1 MKLCNGDRYLEND
14 TNKIEEL
21 KAKIYTYREN
31 IYGNEYNSEYIEE
44 LMKMVREDGIRDKI
58 ISL

>member
-1 MKLCNGDRYLEND
+1 MEND